1 MENPFEEITFLAL
14 TIAIELPLVLAF
26 LNNEP
31 RRRVVLGV
39 LGVNMVSHPAVW
51 WFLFFHGGN
60 WFVAEGC
67 VALFE
72 AVVLAALF
80 PKHRVLAALAG
91 ISANIL
97 TAAVGYFAF

>member
-1 MENPFEEITFLAL
+1 MENPVEEIKFLAL
-14 TIAIELPLVLAF
+14 TVAVELPIVLA
-26 LNNEP
+26 LLKNEP
-31 RRRVVLGV
+31 RQRVILGV

-67 VALFE
+67 VMLFE
-72 AVVLAALF
+72 GAVLAALF
-80 PKHRVLAALAG
+80 PKHRALAALAG
-91 ISANIL
+91 IFANIL